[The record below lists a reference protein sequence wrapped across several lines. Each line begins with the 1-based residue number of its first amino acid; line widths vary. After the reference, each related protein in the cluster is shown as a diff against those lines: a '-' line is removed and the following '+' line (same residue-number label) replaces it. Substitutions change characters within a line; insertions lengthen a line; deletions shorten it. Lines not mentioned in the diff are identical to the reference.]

1 MLPSGIHLN
10 RFVKRCNIFNNI
22 LSRGKGFAFL
32 ELTDESAL
40 RPISYATQRFASSS
54 YNQWVKIEKSYASYW
69 NAFELLHP
77 KRIEEEEYQYMI
89 GGYDSVL
96 DLLAFLDTMQPV
108 TNLMLHL
115 QSLDA
120 PIWKLKAWWP
130 RVKDRMESFSAGL
143 FPRIDVVGNIEP
155 GSDYKGITLLDGW
168 LLEAVEGTGKVQ
180 VLKWKMKEID
190 DVKHD
195 HMQFARDLL
204 ASLDA
209 RVQSVISG
217 GHIKILEV
225 FDAVSLVALHCG
237 TSGNR
242 MIVDGEY
249 EEYGVEECREV
260 LKALNK
266 YQHIKDSGM
275 DFDPKLSHRYMLSIK
290 DAIYEN
296 HCESWFFDDKN
307 EKLVL
312 NGSSIIELVKIESK
326 S

>member
-1 MLPSGIHLN
+1 MEQLNLDDKGFDNQLVLPVTWDGTHNVNLGVTDFKNSMLPSGIHLN

-54 YNQWVKIEKSYASYW
+54 YNQWVKIEKSDASYW

-77 KRIEEEEYQYMI
+77 NRIEEEEYQYVI
-89 GGYDSVL
+89 GGYDFVL

-108 TNLMLHL
+108 TDLMLHL

-120 PIWKLKAWWP
+120 PIWKLKVWWP

-143 FPRIDVVGNIEP
+143 FPRIDVVGNLES

-168 LLEAVEGTGKVQ
+168 LLEAVEGTGKDQ
-180 VLKWKMKEID
+180 VFKWTMREID

-195 HMQFARDLL
+195 HMQFARHLL
-204 ASLDA
+204 ASVDA

-237 TSGNR
+237 ASGNR
-242 MIVDGEY
+242 VIVD
-249 EEYGVEECREV
+249 V
-260 LKALNK
+260 
-266 YQHIKDSGM
+266 DS
-275 DFDPKLSHRYMLSIK
+275 R
-290 DAIYEN
+290 
-296 HCESWFFDDKN
+296 
-307 EKLVL
+307 
-312 NGSSIIELVKIESK
+312 
-326 S
+326 